1 MIFFLGEKNR
11 PKENSFHGH
20 PIVWNEQDGIHTH
33 GGVSLPS
40 GKHQKVQGLVFDTRL
55 PGFDPKSWDQ
65 PITKDMSDVTL
76 ELCAEGYNGVDN
88 VTSYTL
94 HIHRHMNRDTSWFL
108 SLCEDIGDTYSGVR
122 REGWGSY
129 GNMYSAG
136 YNVGYKGRIS
146 PVAKSQKLKKMPPST
161 AHSITDRLSMSG
173 IMFQDE
179 FGNKNVGFEEMVHL
193 QNEFWPKNRNRL
205 IGPATWIVSKDL
217 GNPKHVDDDQ
227 SRSYAGWFTREN
239 IDNQSAWFL
248 FPDWGVAIELC
259 NDTWIS
265 WDGVNC
271 AHCSSVPHLST
282 SNNIYS
288 LFTAITKKIHTN
300 AEKVNE
306 CERLLQRRS
315 MFESLRVNQQ
325 VTLRWVP
332 PLDGAKSKLPK
343 RARRKYGNKY
353 RRWLHCYVDKIENGS
368 VKLRERNKNK
378 RKLQEIS
385 KSEVH
390 NQIVLG
396 WVK

>member
-1 MIFFLGEKNR
+1 MIHFIGEKNR
-11 PKENSFHGH
+11 PKENSFHGN
-20 PIVWNEQDGIHTH
+20 PIVWNKQEGIHTH
-33 GGVSLPS
+33 GVSPPS
-40 GKHQKVQGLVFDTRL
+40 GKHQKVPGLVFDTQL
-55 PGFDPKSWDQ
+55 PGFNPKSWHH

-76 ELCAEGYNGVDN
+76 ELCAEGYNGIDN

-94 HIHRHMNRDTSWFL
+94 HIHRHVNRDTSWFL
-108 SLCEDIGDTYSGVR
+108 SICEDISDKYSGVR

-146 PVAKSQKLKKMPPST
+146 PVAKSQKMKKMPPCI

-173 IMFQDE
+173 IKFQDE
-179 FGNKNVGFEEMVHL
+179 FGSKNVGFEEMVCL

-217 GNPKHVDDDQ
+217 GNPKHVDDDH

-315 MFESLRVNQQ
+315 IFDSLSVNQK

-343 RARRKYGNKY
+343 RARRKYGNKH
-353 RRWLHCYVDKIENGS
+353 RRWLHCYVEKIENGT